1 MLADVYLD
9 GLVVTNPTWLV
20 CARAAGD
27 DRRAVNSGQGRQSE
41 IFVGN
46 IFGYSTEMDKSVS
59 REIADQNIINDTLQS
74 GTKQG

>member
-9 GLVVTNPTWLV
+9 GLVVTIPTWRV
-20 CARAAGD
+20 CVRAAGD

-46 IFGYSTEMDKSVS
+46 ILGYSTKMDKSVS
-59 REIADQNIINDTLQS
+59 REIADQDILNDTLQS